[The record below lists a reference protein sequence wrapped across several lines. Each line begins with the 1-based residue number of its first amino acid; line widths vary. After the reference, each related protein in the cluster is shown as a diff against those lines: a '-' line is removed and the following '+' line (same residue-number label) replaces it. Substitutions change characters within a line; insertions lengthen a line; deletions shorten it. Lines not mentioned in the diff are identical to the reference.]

1 MLKIELYDQT
11 PPPPIPPSLPLS
23 PDDPLNQLQSHS
35 TDVDKQN
42 VLVDSMDPNCPKIT
56 EGFSQMKGLLKTPKI
71 NKWAEC
77 DQSYWPR
84 GMVRLDCLIRNL
96 EPTLWLKKPG
106 LIRIRPASPK
116 IMVYYLILWFSRK
129 YYCECWPQW
138 CSWKKALYY
147 LCGKCWGKW
156 ELPWICETS

>member
-1 MLKIELYDQT
+1 MLMEDCSPPPNRRFDSTTKKNGNKHVENRAVRPN

-77 DQSYWPR
+77 DQSY
-84 GMVRLDCLIRNL
+84 
-96 EPTLWLKKPG
+96 
-106 LIRIRPASPK
+106 
-116 IMVYYLILWFSRK
+116 
-129 YYCECWPQW
+129 
-138 CSWKKALYY
+138 
-147 LCGKCWGKW
+147 
-156 ELPWICETS
+156 